1 MMAQVETKAN
11 DYFRNYK
18 ANITLKMSNIQ
29 NMQRK
34 EALALQKQLQ
44 SIQLDLLKNL
54 YENIPRDQWKEE
66 FPLIEP
72 MMKDTLYNRTGLDT
86 ESLDVAFSVLKLD
99 QDPEYI

>member
-34 EALALQKQLQ
+34 EALAL
-44 SIQLDLLKNL
+44 
-54 YENIPRDQWKEE
+54 
-66 FPLIEP
+66 
-72 MMKDTLYNRTGLDT
+72 
-86 ESLDVAFSVLKLD
+86 
-99 QDPEYI
+99 